1 MKKVSLILTNL
12 FILGIV
18 CTGLYLLIKNSK
30 QEDKIRLE
38 NINQEFLYSRGVITN
53 IKYYKGHSLTVRY
66 IVNGKIYTYNGGWD
80 FNPKRLSEGDSISI
94 RFSTNSPQYLITELE
109 KEY

>member
-1 MKKVSLILTNL
+1 MNL

-18 CTGLYLLIKNSK
+18 CTGLYLLIKNSEQK
-30 QEDKIRLE
+30 NKIRLN
-38 NINQEFLYSRGVITN
+38 NINQGFQYSKGVITN

-66 IVNGKIYTYNGGWD
+66 IVKNKIYTFNGGWD
-80 FNPKRLSEGDSISI
+80 FNPNKLSKGDSISI
-94 RFSTNSPQYLITELE
+94 RFSTNTPQYIITELE